1 MSNVHLG
8 RRAGKSP
15 TDSSHLT
22 HPPASRRETD
32 EYTETRTLRK
42 SLTKADIRDVAKF
55 AFPGLTTGYAEQTE
69 GMDVAGVLLVGD
81 KHQSLWCKRGQE
93 RHMRQA
99 FLETIQAAWRAT
111 QGDGK

>member
-1 MSNVHLG
+1 MSKVETWEDFNKDPGLDRSGG
-8 RRAGKSP
+8 RKA
-15 TDSSHLT
+15 
-22 HPPASRRETD
+22 

-42 SLTKADIRDVAKF
+42 SLTKLDIRNVAKQ

-111 QGDGK
+111 QGDAK